1 MININKWF
9 AIEKKPTKGL
19 LPLEWA
25 VLAYMA
31 FTLLIVLFTYTK
43 LVNPDSM
50 IWGRI
55 RIGAI
60 TIAMWIVY
68 KMLPCRVTLFTRIS
82 VQMALLAWWYPDTYE
97 INRMFPNLDHLF
109 ATWEQSMFGFQPALD
124 FST

>member
-1 MININKWF
+1 MVMINLNKWF
-9 AIEKKPTKGL
+9 AIEKKPVKGL

-60 TIAMWIVY
+60 TMAMWIVY

-82 VQMALLAWWYPDTYE
+82 VQMALLASSLYV
-97 INRMFPNLDHLF
+97 
-109 ATWEQSMFGFQPALD
+109 
-124 FST
+124 

>member
-1 MININKWF
+1 MVMINLNKWF
-9 AIEKKPTKGL
+9 TIEKKPVKGL

-43 LVNPDSM
+43 LANPESM

-55 RIGAI
+55 RIGTI
-60 TIAMWIVY
+60 TMAMWIVY
-68 KMLPCRVTLFTRIS
+68 RMLPCRITLFARIS
-82 VQMALLAWWYPDTYE
+82 AHVALLAWWYPDTYE

-109 ATWEQSMFGFQPALD
+109 ASWKQKLFGCQSAL
-124 FST
+124 